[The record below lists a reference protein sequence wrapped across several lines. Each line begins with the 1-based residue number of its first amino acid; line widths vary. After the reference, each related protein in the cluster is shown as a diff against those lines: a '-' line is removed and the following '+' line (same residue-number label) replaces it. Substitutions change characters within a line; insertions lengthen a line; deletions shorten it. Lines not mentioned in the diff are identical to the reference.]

1 MKKLGWLLCLVLG
14 LTACGQAESQQK
26 EEVFAT
32 LEEAIADHI
41 AEDIWSGA
49 EVEEIVQ
56 TRGAAVVLFSTS
68 NEVQEEEP
76 TVYFALFEETE
87 DGFVFRDMTQGYSLG
102 TWGQIRIS
110 NETGWLEE
118 EGFDS
123 VRYELT
129 ERGFGDTKPAEEELE
144 TGEKVYERDGF
155 YFAVKMEVEEIQG
168 AESGFREYMERDG
181 MYFAVKLERYEMQP
195 VLTDEVQIQ

>member
-1 MKKLGWLLCLVLG
+1 MRKWTVWVALCCLLVGMCG
-14 LTACGQAESQQK
+14 CGQVESQQK

-32 LEEAIADHI
+32 LEEAIADHT

-49 EVEEIVQ
+49 EVEEIAQ
-56 TRGAAVVLFSTS
+56 TGKAAIVLFSTS
-68 NEVQEEEP
+68 DEVQEEEP

-87 DGFVFRDMTQGYSLG
+87 DGFVFRDMTSRYSLG
-102 TWGQIRIS
+102 TWGQIMIS

-118 EGFDS
+118 EGFGS

-129 ERGFGDTKPAEEELE
+129 GRGFGETKPAEEELE

-155 YFAVKMEVEEIQG
+155 YFAVKMEVEGI
-168 AESGFREYMERDG
+168 
-181 MYFAVKLERYEMQP
+181 
-195 VLTDEVQIQ
+195 